1 MKKFTALFLCSILFN
16 INLFSDEKEVASY
29 TAQKH
34 KVDFYKQEAKVKEAL
49 AKEYDTVV
57 KLSQNLEKDIMK
69 NDINLRTA
77 KNILTVDIWSEKFL
91 RSYVPTDMELKELY
105 KAEKPRVVAKY
116 ELRNILV
123 TYEENADKIIAAL
136 NKSKTKTDKKD
147 SFIKYVKSVSNDVA
161 SKQNDGLTELVDENK
176 LNPQIKAALK
186 DKKEGDIIKVNIK
199 DIGTQILYVE
209 KYIPEK
215 IATFEESKGA
225 LENLAKR
232 KALTKQMEIILRQK

>member
-49 AKEYDTVV
+49 TKEYDTVV

-69 NDINLRTA
+69 NDINLRNE

-91 RSYVPTDMELKELY
+91 RSYVPTDTELKELY
-105 KAEKPRVVAKY
+105 KAEKPRIVAKY

-136 NKSKTKTDKKD
+136 NRLKNKKD
-147 SFIKYVKSVSNDVA
+147 KQESFIKYVKSVSNDLA
-161 SKQNDGLTELVDENK
+161 SKQKDGLTDLVDVNK
-176 LNPQIKAALK
+176 LNIEIITALK
-186 DKKEGDIIKVNIK
+186 DKNEGDIIKVNLK
-199 DIGTQILYVE
+199 DVGTQIIFIE
-209 KYIPEK
+209 KFIPEK
-215 IATFEESKGA
+215 DASYIESEEA
-225 LENLAKR
+225 LINLAKR
-232 KALTKQMEIILRQK
+232 KALAKEMDLLLK

>member
-49 AKEYDTVV
+49 TKEYDTVV

-91 RSYVPTDMELKELY
+91 RSYVPTDTELKELY
-105 KAEKPRVVAKY
+105 KAEKPRIVAKY

-136 NKSKTKTDKKD
+136 NRLKNKKD
-147 SFIKYVKSVSNDVA
+147 KQESFIKYVKSVSNDLA
-161 SKQNDGLTELVDENK
+161 SKQKDGLTDLVDVNK
-176 LNPQIKAALK
+176 LNIEVITALK
-186 DKKEGDIIKVNIK
+186 DKDEGDIVKVNLK
-199 DIGTQILYVE
+199 DVGTQIIFIE
-209 KYIPEK
+209 KFIPEK
-215 IATFEESKGA
+215 DASYVESEEA
-225 LENLAKR
+225 LINLAKR
-232 KALTKQMEIILRQK
+232 KALAKEMDLLLK

>member
-1 MKKFTALFLCSILFN
+1 MKKFTALLLCSILFN

-49 AKEYDTVV
+49 TKEYDTVV

-91 RSYVPTDMELKELY
+91 RSYVPTDTELKELY
-105 KAEKPRVVAKY
+105 KAEKPRIVAKY

-136 NKSKTKTDKKD
+136 NRLKNKKD
-147 SFIKYVKSVSNDVA
+147 KQESFIKYVKSVSNDLA
-161 SKQNDGLTELVDENK
+161 SKQKDGLTDLVDVNK
-176 LNPQIKAALK
+176 LNIEIKTALK
-186 DKKEGDIIKVNIK
+186 DKNEGDIIKVNLK
-199 DIGTQILYVE
+199 DVGTQIIFIE
-209 KYIPEK
+209 KFIPEK
-215 IATFEESKGA
+215 DASYIESEEA
-225 LENLAKR
+225 LINLAKR
-232 KALTKQMEIILRQK
+232 KALAKEMDLLLK

>member
-49 AKEYDTVV
+49 TKEYDTVV

-91 RSYVPTDMELKELY
+91 RSYVPTDTELKELY
-105 KAEKPRVVAKY
+105 KAEKPRIVAKY

-136 NKSKTKTDKKD
+136 NRLKNKKD
-147 SFIKYVKSVSNDVA
+147 KQESFIKYVKSVSNDLA
-161 SKQNDGLTELVDENK
+161 SKQKDGLTDLVDVNK
-176 LNPQIKAALK
+176 LNIEIITALK
-186 DKKEGDIIKVNIK
+186 DKNEGDIIKVNLK
-199 DIGTQILYVE
+199 DVGTQIIFIE
-209 KYIPEK
+209 KFIPEK
-215 IATFEESKGA
+215 DASYIESEEA
-225 LENLAKR
+225 LINLAKR
-232 KALTKQMEIILRQK
+232 KALAKEMDLLLK

>member
-49 AKEYDTVV
+49 TKEYDTVV

-77 KNILTVDIWSEKFL
+77 KNILTLDIWSEKFL
-91 RSYVPTDMELKELY
+91 RSYVPTDTELKELY
-105 KAEKPRVVAKY
+105 KAEKPRIVAKY

-136 NKSKTKTDKKD
+136 NRLKNKKD
-147 SFIKYVKSVSNDVA
+147 KQESFIKYVKSVSNDLA
-161 SKQNDGLTELVDENK
+161 SKQKDGLTDLVDVNK
-176 LNPQIKAALK
+176 LNIEIITALK
-186 DKKEGDIIKVNIK
+186 DKNEGDIVKVNLK
-199 DIGTQILYVE
+199 DVGTQIIFIE
-209 KYIPEK
+209 KFIPEK
-215 IATFEESKGA
+215 DASYIESEEA
-225 LENLAKR
+225 LVNLAKR
-232 KALTKQMEIILRQK
+232 KALVKEMDLLLK

>member
-49 AKEYDTVV
+49 MKEYDTVV
-57 KLSQNLEKDIMK
+57 KLSQNLEKNIMK
-69 NDINLRTA
+69 NDVNLRTA

-91 RSYVPTDMELKELY
+91 RSYVPTDTELKELY
-105 KAEKPRVVAKY
+105 KAEKPRIVAKY

-136 NKSKTKTDKKD
+136 NRLKNKKD
-147 SFIKYVKSVSNDVA
+147 KQESFIKYVKSVSNDLA
-161 SKQNDGLTELVDENK
+161 SKQKDGLTDLVDVNK
-176 LNPQIKAALK
+176 LNIEIITALK
-186 DKKEGDIIKVNIK
+186 DKNEGDIIKVNLK
-199 DIGTQILYVE
+199 DVGTQIIFIE
-209 KYIPEK
+209 KFIPEK
-215 IATFEESKGA
+215 DASYIESEEA
-225 LENLAKR
+225 LVNLAKR
-232 KALTKQMEIILRQK
+232 KALVKEMDLLLK

>member
-1 MKKFTALFLCSILFN
+1 M
-16 INLFSDEKEVASY
+16 
-29 TAQKH
+29 
-34 KVDFYKQEAKVKEAL
+34 
-49 AKEYDTVV
+49 
-57 KLSQNLEKDIMK
+57 
-69 NDINLRTA
+69 
-77 KNILTVDIWSEKFL
+77 
-91 RSYVPTDMELKELY
+91 
-105 KAEKPRVVAKY
+105 
-116 ELRNILV
+116 
-123 TYEENADKIIAAL
+123 
-136 NKSKTKTDKKD
+136 
-147 SFIKYVKSVSNDVA
+147 
-161 SKQNDGLTELVDENK
+161 DENK

>member
-49 AKEYDTVV
+49 TKEYDTVV
-57 KLSQNLEKDIMK
+57 KLSQSLEKDIMK

-91 RSYVPTDMELKELY
+91 RSYVPTDTELKELY
-105 KAEKPRVVAKY
+105 KAEKPRIVAKY

-136 NKSKTKTDKKD
+136 NRLKNKKD
-147 SFIKYVKSVSNDVA
+147 KQESFIKYVKSVSNDLA
-161 SKQNDGLTELVDENK
+161 SKQKDGLTDLVDVNK
-176 LNPQIKAALK
+176 LNIEVITALK
-186 DKKEGDIIKVNIK
+186 DKNEGDIIKVNLK
-199 DIGTQILYVE
+199 DVGTQIIFIE
-209 KYIPEK
+209 RYIPEK
-215 IATFEESKGA
+215 EASFQESEEA
-225 LENLAKR
+225 LINLAKR
-232 KALTKQMEIILRQK
+232 KALVKEMDLLLK

>member
-49 AKEYDTVV
+49 TKEYDTVV

-91 RSYVPTDMELKELY
+91 RSYVPTDTELKELY
-105 KAEKPRVVAKY
+105 KAEKPRIVAKY

-136 NKSKTKTDKKD
+136 NRLKNKKD
-147 SFIKYVKSVSNDVA
+147 KQESFIKYVKSVSNDLA
-161 SKQNDGLTELVDENK
+161 SKQKDGLTDLVDVNK
-176 LNPQIKAALK
+176 LNIEIKVETNGASGVENAITPADLK
-186 DKKEGDIIKVNIK
+186 DIYGVIIAADKDVNAERFNGLCPK
-199 DIGTQILYVE
+199 R
-209 KYIPEK
+209 
-215 IATFEESKGA
+215 TF
-225 LENLAKR
+225 
-232 KALTKQMEIILRQK
+232 

>member
-1 MKKFTALFLCSILFN
+1 MKKFTALFLCSVLFN

-49 AKEYDTVV
+49 TKEYDTVV

-91 RSYVPTDMELKELY
+91 RSYVPTDTELKELY
-105 KAEKPRVVAKY
+105 KAEKPRIVAKY

-136 NKSKTKTDKKD
+136 NRLKNKKD
-147 SFIKYVKSVSNDVA
+147 KQESFIKYVKSVSNDLA
-161 SKQNDGLTELVDENK
+161 SKQKDGLTDLVDVNK
-176 LNPQIKAALK
+176 LNIEIITALK
-186 DKKEGDIIKVNIK
+186 DKNEGDIIKVNLK
-199 DIGTQILYVE
+199 DVGTQIIFIE
-209 KYIPEK
+209 KFIPEK
-215 IATFEESKGA
+215 DASYIESEEA
-225 LENLAKR
+225 LVNLAKR
-232 KALTKQMEIILRQK
+232 KALVKEMDLLLK

>member
-1 MKKFTALFLCSILFN
+1 MKKFTALFLCSVLFN

-49 AKEYDTVV
+49 TKEYDTVV

-91 RSYVPTDMELKELY
+91 RSYVPTDTELKELY
-105 KAEKPRVVAKY
+105 KAEKPRIVAKY

-136 NKSKTKTDKKD
+136 NRLKNKKD
-147 SFIKYVKSVSNDVA
+147 KQESFIKYVKSVSNDLA
-161 SKQNDGLTELVDENK
+161 SKQKDGLTDLVDVNK
-176 LNPQIKAALK
+176 LNIEIITALK
-186 DKKEGDIIKVNIK
+186 DKNEGDIIKVNLK
-199 DIGTQILYVE
+199 DVGTQIIFIE
-209 KYIPEK
+209 KFIPEK
-215 IATFEESKGA
+215 DASYIESEEA
-225 LENLAKR
+225 LINLAKR
-232 KALTKQMEIILRQK
+232 KALAKEMDLLLK

>member
-16 INLFSDEKEVASY
+16 INLFTDEKEVASY

-49 AKEYDTVV
+49 TKEYDTVV

-91 RSYVPTDMELKELY
+91 RSYVPTDTELKELY
-105 KAEKPRVVAKY
+105 KAEKPRIVAKY

-136 NKSKTKTDKKD
+136 NRLKNKKD
-147 SFIKYVKSVSNDVA
+147 KQESFIKYVKSVSNDLA
-161 SKQNDGLTELVDENK
+161 SKQKDGLTDLVDVNK
-176 LNPQIKAALK
+176 LNIEIKTALK
-186 DKKEGDIIKVNIK
+186 DKNEGDIIKVNLK
-199 DIGTQILYVE
+199 DVGTQIIFIE
-209 KYIPEK
+209 KFIPEK
-215 IATFEESKGA
+215 DASYIESEEA
-225 LENLAKR
+225 LINLAKR
-232 KALTKQMEIILRQK
+232 KALAKEMDLLLK

>member
-49 AKEYDTVV
+49 TKEYDTVV

-91 RSYVPTDMELKELY
+91 RSYVPTDTELKELY
-105 KAEKPRVVAKY
+105 KAEKPRIVAKY

-136 NKSKTKTDKKD
+136 NRLKNKKD
-147 SFIKYVKSVSNDVA
+147 KQESFIKYVKSVSNDLA
-161 SKQNDGLTELVDENK
+161 SKQKDGLTDLVDVNK
-176 LNPQIKAALK
+176 LNIEIITALK
-186 DKKEGDIIKVNIK
+186 DKNEGDIIKVNLK
-199 DIGTQILYVE
+199 DVGTQIIFIE
-209 KYIPEK
+209 KFIPEK
-215 IATFEESKGA
+215 DASYIESEEA
-225 LENLAKR
+225 LINLAKR
-232 KALTKQMEIILRQK
+232 KALVKEMDLLLK

>member
-49 AKEYDTVV
+49 TKEYDTVV

-91 RSYVPTDMELKELY
+91 RSYVPTDTELKELY
-105 KAEKPRVVAKY
+105 KADNPWIVAKY

-136 NKSKTKTDKKD
+136 NKSKNQKDKQE
-147 SFIKYVKSVSNDVA
+147 SFIKYVKSVSNDLA
-161 SKQNDGLTELVDENK
+161 SKQKDGVTDLVDVNK
-176 LNPQIKAALK
+176 LNIEIKTALK
-186 DKKEGDIIKVNIK
+186 DKNEGDIIKVNLK
-199 DIGTQILYVE
+199 DVGTQIIFIE
-209 KYIPEK
+209 KFIPEK
-215 IATFEESKGA
+215 DASYIESEEA
-225 LENLAKR
+225 LINLAKR
-232 KALTKQMEIILRQK
+232 KALAKEMDLLLK

>member
-1 MKKFTALFLCSILFN
+1 MKKLTALFLCSILFN

-49 AKEYDTVV
+49 TKEYDTVV

-91 RSYVPTDMELKELY
+91 RSYVPTDTELKELY

-136 NKSKTKTDKKD
+136 NKSKNKKD
-147 SFIKYVKSVSNDVA
+147 KEESFIKYVKSVSNDLA
-161 SKQNDGLTELVDENK
+161 SKQKDGLTDLVDVNK
-176 LNPQIKAALK
+176 LNIEVITALK
-186 DKKEGDIIKVNIK
+186 DKDEGDIVKVNLK
-199 DIGTQILYVE
+199 DVGTQIIFIE
-209 KYIPEK
+209 KFIPEK
-215 IATFEESKGA
+215 DASYIESEEA
-225 LENLAKR
+225 LINLAKR
-232 KALTKQMEIILRQK
+232 KALVKEMDLLLK

>member
-49 AKEYDTVV
+49 TKEYDTVV

-91 RSYVPTDMELKELY
+91 RSYVPTDTELKELY
-105 KAEKPRVVAKY
+105 KAEKPRIVAKY

-136 NKSKTKTDKKD
+136 NRLKNKKD
-147 SFIKYVKSVSNDVA
+147 KQESFIKYVKSVSNDLA
-161 SKQNDGLTELVDENK
+161 SKQKDGLTDLVDVNK
-176 LNPQIKAALK
+176 LNIEIKTALK
-186 DKKEGDIIKVNIK
+186 DKNEGDIIKVNLK
-199 DIGTQILYVE
+199 DVGTQIIFIE
-209 KYIPEK
+209 KFIPEK
-215 IATFEESKGA
+215 DASYIESEEA
-225 LENLAKR
+225 LINLAKR
-232 KALTKQMEIILRQK
+232 KALAKEMDLLLK

>member
-49 AKEYDTVV
+49 TKEYDTVV

-91 RSYVPTDMELKELY
+91 RSYVPTDTELKELY
-105 KAEKPRVVAKY
+105 KAEKPRIVAKY

-136 NKSKTKTDKKD
+136 NRLQNKKD
-147 SFIKYVKSVSNDVA
+147 KQESFIKYVKSVSNDLA
-161 SKQNDGLTELVDENK
+161 SKQKDGLTDLVDVNK
-176 LNPQIKAALK
+176 LNIEIKTALK
-186 DKKEGDIIKVNIK
+186 DKNEGDIIKVNLK
-199 DIGTQILYVE
+199 DVGTQIIFIE
-209 KYIPEK
+209 KFIPEK
-215 IATFEESKGA
+215 DASYIESEEA
-225 LENLAKR
+225 LINLAKR
-232 KALTKQMEIILRQK
+232 KALAKEMDLLLK

>member
-1 MKKFTALFLCSILFN
+1 MMKKFTALFLCSILFN

-49 AKEYDTVV
+49 TKEYDTVV

-91 RSYVPTDMELKELY
+91 RSYVPTDTELKELY
-105 KAEKPRVVAKY
+105 KAEKPRIVAKY

-136 NKSKTKTDKKD
+136 NRLKNKKD
-147 SFIKYVKSVSNDVA
+147 KQESFIKYVKSVSNDLA
-161 SKQNDGLTELVDENK
+161 SKQKDGLTDLVDVNK
-176 LNPQIKAALK
+176 LNIEIKTALK
-186 DKKEGDIIKVNIK
+186 DKNEGDIIKVNLK
-199 DIGTQILYVE
+199 DVGTQIIFIE
-209 KYIPEK
+209 KFIPEK
-215 IATFEESKGA
+215 DASYIESEEA
-225 LENLAKR
+225 LINLAKR
-232 KALTKQMEIILRQK
+232 KALAKEMDLLLK

>member
-49 AKEYDTVV
+49 TKEYDTIV

-91 RSYVPTDMELKELY
+91 RSYVPTDTELKELY
-105 KAEKPRVVAKY
+105 KAEKPRIVAKY

-136 NKSKTKTDKKD
+136 NRLKNKKD
-147 SFIKYVKSVSNDVA
+147 KQESFIKYVKSVSNDLA
-161 SKQNDGLTELVDENK
+161 SKQKDGLTDLVDVNK
-176 LNPQIKAALK
+176 LNIEIITALK
-186 DKKEGDIIKVNIK
+186 DKNEGDIIKVNLK
-199 DIGTQILYVE
+199 DVGTQIIFIE
-209 KYIPEK
+209 KFIPEK
-215 IATFEESKGA
+215 DASYIESEEA
-225 LENLAKR
+225 LINLAKR
-232 KALTKQMEIILRQK
+232 KALAKEMDLLLK

>member
-49 AKEYDTVV
+49 MKEYDTVV
-57 KLSQNLEKDIMK
+57 KLSQNLEKNIMK
-69 NDINLRTA
+69 NDVNLRTA

-91 RSYVPTDMELKELY
+91 RSYVPTDTELKELY
-105 KAEKPRVVAKY
+105 KAEKPRIVAKY

-136 NKSKTKTDKKD
+136 NRLKNKKD
-147 SFIKYVKSVSNDVA
+147 KQESFIKYVKSVSNDLA
-161 SKQNDGLTELVDENK
+161 SKQKDGLTDLVDVNK
-176 LNPQIKAALK
+176 LNIEIITALK
-186 DKKEGDIIKVNIK
+186 DKNEGDIVKVNLK
-199 DIGTQILYVE
+199 DVGTQIIFIE
-209 KYIPEK
+209 KFIPEK
-215 IATFEESKGA
+215 DASYIESEEA
-225 LENLAKR
+225 LVNLAKR
-232 KALTKQMEIILRQK
+232 KALVKEMDLLLK

>member
-1 MKKFTALFLCSILFN
+1 MKKFTALLLCSILFN

-49 AKEYDTVV
+49 TKEYDTVV

-91 RSYVPTDMELKELY
+91 RSYVPTDTELKELY
-105 KAEKPRVVAKY
+105 KAEKPRIVAKY

-136 NKSKTKTDKKD
+136 NRLKNKKD
-147 SFIKYVKSVSNDVA
+147 KQESFIKYVKSVSNDLA
-161 SKQNDGLTELVDENK
+161 SKQKDGLTDLVDVNK
-176 LNPQIKAALK
+176 LNIEIITALK
-186 DKKEGDIIKVNIK
+186 DKNEGDIIKVNLK
-199 DIGTQILYVE
+199 DVGTQIIFIE
-209 KYIPEK
+209 KFIPEK
-215 IATFEESKGA
+215 DASYIESEEA
-225 LENLAKR
+225 LINLAKR
-232 KALTKQMEIILRQK
+232 KALAKEMDLLLK